1 MDIAQQKDDIS
12 AEPAAGYVPLHLTL
26 KGFKGIRSG
35 LGRDVLALDL
45 EAICGDATLVA
56 FSGANGR
63 GKSTIIDNL
72 HPYLVM
78 PSRASADGLGAF
90 SYYDHLHLPEC
101 EKVLVWRHAGVRY
114 KTHLVFRMNGRR
126 KTEAFLFVDDG
137 GAWRPVQLADGTVV
151 DGKVD
156 TYEQAVVSI
165 LGPADT
171 FFTSVFSAQGKRP
184 LSAFKNSEIKSLLGD
199 LLGLEQIREHGA
211 RAAETA
217 RLLKAGLSVVRS
229 EQGQAADLVSRL
241 TEQIGAAGDSTAA
254 VEAAAAAKQAAASE
268 LAEAQSRMAQMEVEA
283 AGAESTERRRADLH
297 RDREKASAQ
306 IQAAAKRA
314 KEESARLDQR
324 QAALQQRSTSRRR
337 QHAERVRQLQSR
349 RAGLVRTLDLA
360 WAIDHAVRREQ
371 LASRVVELR
380 RERLQHAQA
389 VVNTAERYKE
399 QVRRCSQEV
408 AGIEREA
415 GQLAL
420 RQADLQRRYGL
431 ALSVPCAGTDL
442 QGRCQL
448 LGDAHEAKAMLP
460 SVDGQLAQLADRKR
474 ETLAQ
479 KNQAEVALG
488 TLAGAGEL
496 RNLAEARLERA
507 EATLSAM
514 RLSAARQGEL
524 EQARAGIAAADDEL
538 QSLGAA
544 ALEETDEER
553 VEREAIEEARRRA
566 TCEAEAAHAE
576 ATARLEAANRALAD
590 LPAPFD
596 TRALTTARE
605 VRARAERAVQTA
617 DTRHQEAVRNQAQ
630 LAALRTQLHTA
641 QREQANCDVRAARI
655 EQSLS
660 QWSLLSKCLSN
671 DGVIALDIDDAGPT
685 FAALA
690 NDLLLACYGPRFTL
704 EVCTQ
709 TATAKGELREDFDI
723 IVHDGQRG
731 EAKSLKLVSGGER
744 VWINECLTRAIALYL
759 AGNTGRRFGALF
771 SDEADGPLDPEHKRM
786 FMEMKREVLRLGGY
800 EREFYVSQT
809 PELTALADVVID
821 LDAMARPEAEVEV
834 TT

>member
-1 MDIAQQKDDIS
+1 MDIAEQKELSD
-12 AEPAAGYVPLHLTL
+12 ELQAGYVPLHLTL

-35 LGRDVLALDL
+35 LGRDALTLDL
-45 EAICGDATLVA
+45 EAICADATLVA
-56 FSGANGR
+56 LSGANGR

-90 SYYDHLHLPEC
+90 SYYDHLHLPES

-126 KTEAFLFVDDG
+126 KTEAFLFVEDAD
-137 GAWRPVQLADGTVV
+137 AWRPVQLADGTVV

-156 TYEQAVVSI
+156 TYEQAVAAI

-199 LLGLEQIREHGA
+199 LLGLEQIREQGA

-217 RLLKAGLSVVRS
+217 RLLKAGLSVVRT
-229 EQGQAADLVSRL
+229 EQGQVADSVSRL
-241 TEQIGAAGDSTAA
+241 TQQIEAAGDPVAN
-254 VEAAAAAKQAAASE
+254 VDAAATSKQAAATE
-268 LAEAQSRMAQMEVEA
+268 LAEAQTRVARMEVESA
-283 AGAESTERRRADLH
+283 SGEGTERRRADLH
-297 RDREKASAQ
+297 AEREKAAGQ
-306 IQAAAKRA
+306 IQAAAKRSQ
-314 KEESARLDQR
+314 EEGIRLDQR
-324 QAALQQRSTSRRR
+324 QAALRQRAGGRRR
-337 QHAERVRQLQSR
+337 QHAERVRQLESR
-349 RAGLVRTLDLA
+349 RAGLVKILDLA
-360 WAIDHAVRREQ
+360 GAIDRAVRRQ
-371 LASRVVELR
+371 HLAVRVVEQR
-380 RERLQHAQA
+380 RARLVQAQA
-389 VVNTAERYKE
+389 VVDTAERLKE

-420 RQADLQRRYGL
+420 RQSDLQRRYGL

-442 QGRCQL
+442 PGRCQL
-448 LGDAHEAKAMLP
+448 LGNAREAQALLP
-460 SVDGQLAQLADRKR
+460 SVDGQLGQLADRKR
-474 ETLAQ
+474 EALAQ
-479 KNQAEVALG
+479 KAEAEGALRG
-488 TLAGAGEL
+488 AAGAGGQ

-507 EATLSAM
+507 EAMLNAL
-514 RLSAARQGEL
+514 RLTAARHGEL
-524 EQARAGIAAADDEL
+524 EQARAALAGADEEL
-538 QSLGAA
+538 RGLCVEAV
-544 ALEETDEER
+544 EETDEER
-553 VEREAIEEARRRA
+553 AEREGIEDARRRLMS
-566 TCEAEAAHAE
+566 EAEVTHAD
-576 ATARLEAANRALAD
+576 ATARLEAANRALAE

-596 TRALTTARE
+596 TRALATARD
-605 VRARAERAVQTA
+605 ARAKAEQAGQAA
-617 DTRHQEAVRNQAQ
+617 DRRHQDAVRGQAQ
-630 LAALRTQLHTA
+630 VAALREQLQSA
-641 QREQANCDVRAARI
+641 QGEQAHCDARAARI

-723 IVHDGQRG
+723 IVHDGLRG
-731 EAKSLKLVSGGER
+731 ESKSLKLVSGGER

-821 LDAMARPEAEVEV
+821 LDAMARQEVEV
-834 TT
+834 MA